1 MLGSTWEEE
10 GFQNSVP
17 ALEKVS
23 ENSFFSCLV
32 FFLLLYSLF
41 CLLSFGV
48 FLLFL

>member
-23 ENSFFSCLV
+23 ENFFFSCLV
-32 FFLLLYSLF
+32 FFLLYSHF
-41 CLLSFGV
+41 CLLSLGV